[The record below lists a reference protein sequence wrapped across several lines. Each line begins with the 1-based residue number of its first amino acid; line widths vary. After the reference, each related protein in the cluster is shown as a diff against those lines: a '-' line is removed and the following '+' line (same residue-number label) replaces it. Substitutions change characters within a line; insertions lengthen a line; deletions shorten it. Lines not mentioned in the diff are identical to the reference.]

1 MEPIPGVWARLTKA
15 LTGGE
20 DVCILVNDEAS
31 QRSAEAALAA
41 EDALSE
47 RVSFYRVAT
56 NDAWMRDHGPT
67 FLVRRQSITAQEV
80 LRDGPAKAWP
90 PQHERKEPAPTVR
103 AAGERRQ
110 SVRGRDVREGHR
122 EEVGDVAMVDWSYN
136 SWGGKYPPWD
146 DDDRVPARLAEML
159 SLPIFRPGI
168 VLEGGSVEVNG
179 AGTLMT
185 TESCL
190 LNPNRNPHLNRS
202 DIERILSDHLA
213 VGNFVWLGDGVDGD
227 DTDGHID
234 DLARFVSPTQV
245 VTVVE
250 EDATDVNYRPLR
262 DNLRRLEKSRDQ
274 DGRLLDVVTIP
285 MPPPLIVD
293 GQRLPASYAN
303 FYIANRCVVVP
314 VFGCDADE
322 VALSTIQG
330 CFPGREVV
338 ALDAVDLVLGLGA
351 FHCITQQQP
360 Y

>member
-1 MEPIPGVWARLTKA
+1 
-15 LTGGE
+15 
-20 DVCILVNDEAS
+20 
-31 QRSAEAALAA
+31 
-41 EDALSE
+41 
-47 RVSFYRVAT
+47 
-56 NDAWMRDHGPT
+56 
-67 FLVRRQSITAQEV
+67 
-80 LRDGPAKAWP
+80 
-90 PQHERKEPAPTVR
+90 
-103 AAGERRQ
+103 
-110 SVRGRDVREGHR
+110 
-122 EEVGDVAMVDWSYN
+122 MVDWSYN